1 MWKDIELILLV
12 NLERV
17 IRTILLGEDSQSFVK
32 KGTMYHHFLK
42 KEFCNP

>member
-32 KGTMYHHFLK
+32 KGTNVSSFLEK
-42 KEFCNP
+42 GIL

>member
-17 IRTILLGEDSQSFVK
+17 RTILLGEDSQSFVK
-32 KGTMYHHFLK
+32 KGTNVSSFLEK
-42 KEFCNP
+42 GIL